1 MLPHPGGFA
10 AHAELAHALEVFSS
24 LEDDDS
30 LRPHMK
36 KLLDTVADRAAEGD
50 RGRRPQLPD
59 RALFLNK
66 LDAGH
71 RLRPSRAQAFEAMD
85 ELVTNG
91 WPRLS
96 STESTR
102 KRRKR
107 LGTWTGRGR
116 QAATPTQHRLQQ
128 VENAVVPTQREAL
141 PLAAIAELVQHET
154 NHNPADYE
162 WFQPLGPEHLF
173 AGQQL
178 AVMLYHESGK

>member
-1 MLPHPGGFA
+1 MHRPLQ
-10 AHAELAHALEVFSS
+10 SS
-24 LEDDDS
+24 RLS
-30 LRPHMK
+30 VASWRCRPCRRWR
-36 KLLDTVADRAAEGD
+36 LDTVADRAAEGD

-59 RALFLNK
+59 RARFLNK

>member
-1 MLPHPGGFA
+1 
-10 AHAELAHALEVFSS
+10 
-24 LEDDDS
+24 
-30 LRPHMK
+30 
-36 KLLDTVADRAAEGD
+36 
-50 RGRRPQLPD
+50 
-59 RALFLNK
+59 
-66 LDAGH
+66 
-71 RLRPSRAQAFEAMD
+71 MD

-141 PLAAIAELVQHET
+141 PLAAIAELLQHET

-162 WFQPLGPEHLF
+162 WFQPFGPGASSPWVRRLKMRRRENEDGDEEDVDESRRIDDLDDLGAPHMYYDMHGRLVKRF
-173 AGQQL
+173 VTDNTRPRYLGT
-178 AVMLYHESGK
+178 